1 MGLYPLIYGVSG
13 LKTQEQPVAC
23 VRLFVSMG
31 FDGCTRS
38 GFELAIMVRRCF
50 GNLLDGAPAFFGE
63 NDRLGLVLGTSGR
76 ACLVDPFA
84 CFPRRAL
91 PRLPF
96 LVVLGRVPVQQ
107 RQVRLVQFARAVLHV
122 KILLA
127 RDSKGLVLLVPGGV
141 LSG

>member
-1 MGLYPLIYGVSG
+1 MIVGQHVAVGGDDHARARAQHRRERVVGVVLG
-13 LKTQEQPVAC
+13 
-23 VRLFVSMG
+23 
-31 FDGCTRS
+31 
-38 GFELAIMVRRCF
+38 
-50 GNLLDGAPAFFGE
+50 GAPAFFGE

-76 ACLVDPFA
+76 ACLVDPFG
-84 CFPRRAL
+84 CFPRRPI

-107 RQVRLVQFARAVLHV
+107 RQVRLFQFARAVLHV

-127 RDSKGLVLLVPGGV
+127 RSSKGLMLLVPGGV